1 MKIAIIITGD
11 VRDCFVKNKIVEMFK
26 EYDVFIGSYINHK
39 KYIESIG
46 KNNYSYLINPETDIR
61 LPDGIKKTR
70 MQHNMLQW
78 LHLDNII
85 NNFEDKLIKYD
96 IILKYRF
103 DYNMDDDDFLN
114 KISVEPN
121 ILYNDKETP
130 RSIVRDKMFYSDKLT
145 FIKIFKTFYAKLQN
159 YTYNS
164 NRSDDDDSFHTS
176 WKSEPA
182 LSQHL
187 RNMKIHNKKCTITGK
202 IIRGSYPKTGADG
215 NKKLYI
221 NNILRG
227 KFTK

>member
-11 VRDCFVKNKIVEMFK
+11 VRDCSVKNKIVEMFK

-61 LPDGIKKTR
+61 LPDGIKKTH

-221 NNILRG
+221 NNIIQG

>member
-11 VRDCFVKNKIVEMFK
+11 VRDCSVKNKIVEMFK

-39 KYIESIG
+39 KYIDSIG

-103 DYNMDDDDFLN
+103 DYNTNDDDFLN
-114 KISVEPN
+114 KISVKPN
-121 ILYNDKETP
+121 ILYNDSD
-130 RSIVRDKMFYSDKLT
+130 RIFYSEKLT
-145 FIKIFKTFYAKLQN
+145 FINIFKTFYAKLKN

-187 RNMKIHNKKCTITGK
+187 RNMKIHNKNLKNLGK

-221 NNILRG
+221 NNIIQG

>member
-1 MKIAIIITGD
+1 
-11 VRDCFVKNKIVEMFK
+11 
-26 EYDVFIGSYINHK
+26 
-39 KYIESIG
+39 
-46 KNNYSYLINPETDIR
+46 
-61 LPDGIKKTR
+61 

-103 DYNMDDDDFLN
+103 DYNIKNGDFLN
-114 KISVEPN
+114 KISANPN
-121 ILYNDKETP
+121 ILYND
-130 RSIVRDKMFYSDKLT
+130 SDKIFYSEKLT
-145 FIKIFKTFYAKLQN
+145 FINIFKTFYAKLKN

-164 NRSDDDDSFHTS
+164 NRSDDDDSFHSS

-182 LSQHL
+182 LAHHL
-187 RNMKIHNKKCTITGK
+187 GHMKIRNAKLKNVGN
-202 IIRGSYPKTGADG
+202 IIRGSYPKTTADG

-221 NNILRG
+221 NNIIQG

>member
-11 VRDCFVKNKIVEMFK
+11 VRECFVKNKLLEIFK

-61 LPDGIKKTR
+61 LPDGIKKEH

-78 LHLDNII
+78 LHMDNII

-96 IILKYRF
+96 ILLKYRF
-103 DYNMDDDDFLN
+103 DYDINDKDFFY
-114 KISVEPN
+114 KIRVIPN
-121 ILYNDKETP
+121 ILYND
-130 RSIVRDKMFYSDKLT
+130 SDKMFYSESLT
-145 FIKIFKTFYAKLQN
+145 FINIFKTFYAQLKD

-164 NRSDDDDSFHTS
+164 NRNDDDNSLATS

-182 LSQHL
+182 LQLHL
-187 RNMKIHNKKCTITGK
+187 KKINIHSDKINCGN
-202 IIRGSYPKTGADG
+202 IIRGSYNKEIADG

-221 NNILRG
+221 NNIIQG

>member
-61 LPDGIKKTR
+61 LPDGIKKTH

>member
-11 VRDCFVKNKIVEMFK
+11 VRDCSVKNKIVEMFK

-39 KYIESIG
+39 KYIDSIG

-103 DYNMDDDDFLN
+103 DYNINNDDFLN
-114 KISVEPN
+114 KISVKPN
-121 ILYNDKETP
+121 RLYND
-130 RSIVRDKMFYSDKLT
+130 SDKMFYSEKLT
-145 FIKIFKTFYAKLQN
+145 FINIFKTFYAKLKN
-159 YTYNS
+159 YTYSS
-164 NRSDDDDSFHTS
+164 NRSDDDDSFHSS

-182 LSQHL
+182 LANHL
-187 RNMKIHNKKCTITGK
+187 RNMKIHNSKLKNGGK
-202 IIRGSYPKTGADG
+202 IIRGSYPKTCADG

-221 NNILRG
+221 NNIIQG

>member
-11 VRDCFVKNKIVEMFK
+11 VRDCYVKHKIVEMFK

-103 DYNMDDDDFLN
+103 DYNINNDDFLN
-114 KISVEPN
+114 KISVKPN
-121 ILYNDKETP
+121 RLYND
-130 RSIVRDKMFYSDKLT
+130 SDKMFYSEKLT
-145 FIKIFKTFYAKLQN
+145 FINIFKTFYAKLKN
-159 YTYNS
+159 YTYS
-164 NRSDDDDSFHTS
+164 INRSDDDDNFHSS

-182 LSQHL
+182 LANHL
-187 RNMKIHNKKCTITGK
+187 RNMKIHNAKLKNVGK
-202 IIRGSYPKTGADG
+202 IIRGSYPKTCADG

-221 NNILRG
+221 NNIIQG

>member
-11 VRDCFVKNKIVEMFK
+11 VRHCFVKNKIVEMFK

-61 LPDGIKKTR
+61 LPDGIKKTC

-103 DYNMDDDDFLN
+103 DYNINNDDFLN
-114 KISVEPN
+114 KISAKPN
-121 ILYNDKETP
+121 ILYND
-130 RSIVRDKMFYSDKLT
+130 SDKIFYSEKLT
-145 FIKIFKTFYAKLQN
+145 FINIFKTFYSKLKN

-164 NRSDDDDSFHTS
+164 NRSDDDDSFHSS

-182 LSQHL
+182 LAHHL
-187 RNMKIHNKKCTITGK
+187 INMKIRNAKLKNVGK
-202 IIRGSYPKTGADG
+202 IIRGSHPKTHADG

-221 NNILRG
+221 NNIIQG